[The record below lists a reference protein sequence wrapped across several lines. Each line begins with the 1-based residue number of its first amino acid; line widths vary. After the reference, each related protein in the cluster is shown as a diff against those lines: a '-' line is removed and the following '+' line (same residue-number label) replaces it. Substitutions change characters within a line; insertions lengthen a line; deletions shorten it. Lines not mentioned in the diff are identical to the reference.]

1 VIQLF
6 DFQVTAAAQMA
17 ERFSRYMEDPPLRG
31 TAKNLVQVP
40 FYQALHAIT
49 ASGKTAILA
58 EAVARMQ
65 AGCPLKPIVLW
76 LSTGR
81 VVVEQTYVNLSE
93 SGKYHHL
100 LGDVEVKLLSECDP
114 QEMATEER
122 ALIYF
127 ATVGTFNQKDKEKG
141 DRLIFRSEID
151 TAETSTWEALKLR
164 ETAQRMQRPLLVVYD
179 EGHNLSDQQTD
190 LLVELQPTALLLA
203 SATMKLPANLGKV
216 LDELRSSGWTDDD
229 LTTLINPLN
238 VAESGLI
245 KRDIL
250 MGGYQSAMETTVND
264 LLSDLERADEAA
276 SALGLSLKPKAIYV
290 SKTNIKEG
298 NSFQADDP
306 KRPFGQ
312 REAPPI
318 LIWRHLV
325 EQKAINPE
333 TVVVYADVKFDKNY
347 PPPSDFVLLK
357 GGDADFTS
365 LVGGPFRH
373 IIFNLRL
380 QEGWDD
386 PSCYFAYID
395 KSMGS
400 RIQVQQI
407 IGRLLRQP
415 EAKHYE
421 SETLNTAHF
430 YVRVDAKNVFADVVN
445 GVRESL
451 KVEGADVALT
461 TYAGGTKSKPVP
473 VSVRDTLEVPHV
485 FRYPKD
491 AVDPIQEAID
501 DMTDYRSD
509 SGANVRSVGSRALV
523 RQRVGDGSE
532 AEVEWVTYEAGNTV
546 SARWVFQLEV
556 ARRYPA
562 ALEVCGS
569 DNPKFDARIELGSR
583 ADKHFRE
590 LADKIVALYLV
601 NTRLRHG
608 VVNPYVVGPI
618 LTNLEDANNFK
629 HALHASYSGLNK
641 LELPFAEAL
650 DAASFKWARNAA
662 RSGFGIPLITL
673 GQTKTFY
680 PDFLV
685 WKDDLV
691 FALDTTGEHLLQEK
705 LNRKLLAIDSVSG
718 STRLF
723 VRLISKGTWKAD
735 SANVEQVDTGGFTV
749 WSLGN
754 AMALKHRRVESI
766 EGAVAECVRAEP

>member
-1 VIQLF
+1 MIQLF

-17 ERFSRYMEDPPLRG
+17 ERFGRYLEDPLIRG
-31 TAKNLVQVP
+31 TAKKPIQVP

-58 EAVARMQ
+58 EAVTRMQ
-65 AGCPLKPIVLW
+65 AICPLRPVILW

-81 VVVEQTYVNLSE
+81 VVVEQTYANLDE
-93 SGKYHHL
+93 GGKYHHL
-100 LGDVEVKLLSECDP
+100 LGDAHVRQLSDCDTH
-114 QEMATEER
+114 EMATEEGT
-122 ALIYF
+122 LIYF

-151 TAETSTWEALKLR
+151 TAETSTWEALKRR
-164 ETAQRMQRPLLVVYD
+164 ETAERMQRPLLVVYD

-190 LLVELQPTALLLA
+190 LLLELEPTALLLA
-203 SATMKLPANLGKV
+203 SATMRLPANLGRV
-216 LDELRSSGWTDDD
+216 LDHLRSSGWTDED
-229 LTTLINPLN
+229 LTTLIAPVD

-250 MGGYQSAMETTVND
+250 MGGYQSAMEATID
-264 LLSDLERADEAA
+264 DMLSDLKRADDDA
-276 SALGLSLKPKAIYV
+276 SALGISLSPKAIYV

-298 NSFQADDP
+298 NAFQVDDP
-306 KRPFGQ
+306 KRPFAQ

-325 EQKAINPE
+325 EQRGTDPA

-347 PPPSDFVLLK
+347 PPPSDFVLLR
-357 GGDADFTS
+357 GGDADYVT
-365 LVGGPFRH
+365 LVSGPFRH

-421 SETLNTAHF
+421 AESLNTAHF
-430 YVRVDAKNVFADVVN
+430 YVRVDTKNVFGDIVNDV
-445 GVRESL
+445 RKSL

-461 TYAGGTKSKPVP
+461 TYSGGTKNKP
-473 VSVRDTLEVPHV
+473 SSLSAREALNVPHV
-485 FRYPKD
+485 FRYPRD
-491 AVDPIQEAID
+491 ALDPIQQAIE

-509 SGANVRSVGSRALV
+509 SGANVRSEGARALV
-523 RQRVGDGSE
+523 RQRVGDGAE
-532 AEVEWVTYEAGNTV
+532 AEVEWVTYEANNTV

-562 ALEVCGS
+562 ALEVCAS
-569 DNPKFDARIELGSR
+569 DDAKFDARIELGSR
-583 ADKHFRE
+583 ADKHLRA
-590 LADKIVALYLV
+590 LAERVVSLYLE

-608 VVNPYVVGPI
+608 VVNPYTVGPI
-618 LTNLEDANNFK
+618 VTDPEDATKFK
-629 HALHASYSGLNK
+629 NALHASYSGLNK
-641 LELPFAEAL
+641 LELPFAQAL
-650 DAASFKWARNAA
+650 DSVGLKWTRNPA

-673 GQTKTFY
+673 GRTKTFY

-685 WKDDLV
+685 WSDDIV
-691 FALDTTGEHLLQEK
+691 FGLDTTGEHLLQDK
-705 LNRKLLAIDSVSG
+705 LNRKLLAIDSVNG
-718 STRLF
+718 KTHFF

-735 SANVEQVDTGGFTV
+735 AANVEQVDAGGFTV

-754 AMALKHRRVESI
+754 AMSLKRRKVETVAD
-766 EGAVAECVRAEP
+766 AVTECLKSGS